1 VLKISLRSL
10 LSHKL
15 RLALTTLAVI
25 LGVSFVAG
33 TFILTD
39 TINATFT
46 SIFNA
51 ANAGVAVTVH
61 GLQIAGQDNAIGGAR
76 NHPVP
81 TSLLAT
87 VRGVDGVKDA
97 VGNIFRNGASLIG
110 SDGKPVG
117 GNGGGEPAFG
127 ANWIADP
134 EISPYHLRSGVA
146 PRQPGD
152 VVVDAGTA
160 SKSHLVVGQALPIV
174 FGGGAEEHFTITG
187 IAGYGTSD
195 NLAGATIALFT
206 EATAERVLEGQNMYD
221 SILVSA
227 QSGVTDI
234 ALRDRIAATLPASAE
249 ATTGQAAA
257 AAAELSTETT
267 INTFIGTPLLVFAFI
282 SLFVGCFLIINT
294 FNILVAQRTRE
305 LALLRALGAT
315 RAQVLR
321 SVLIEAGV
329 TGLVASIL
337 GFGVGILIASLLL
350 SLFGS
355 ALTSNLSLQPRTFI
369 VAVVVGTLVTVLA
382 ATLPA
387 RRATRI
393 SPVAALSE
401 ALPETQALPRRR
413 IIAGAV
419 ILTIGCAALIAGLF
433 AGTGSAL
440 QLVGV
445 GFLGVFLGVALL
457 APLLVAPIATVLG
470 WPVRRLRGAP
480 GLLAAENAR
489 RNPRRTALTAAAL
502 MIGLALVTCVA
513 VLTDSVRASTNNAI
527 AGAFRAD
534 FIVFDQGPSFNS
546 QAATALTHDSKLADV
561 TEVRSTSVLIKG
573 SSQDI
578 AAIDP
583 SNLSKVLAL
592 TMLGGDA
599 STIASTNTAIVDSS
613 EATSS
618 NLHVG
623 QVVSFNFPQGATVP
637 IHIAGIYKANAL
649 VTGYLVSLA
658 TMQPNVPTARDDLVL
673 ANAAPGVSQTDAAA
687 ALHHDVAAYPL
698 LLAKSRDEY
707 RAFVGASLDSFLN
720 LVTTLLAFAI
730 IIAVLGIANTL
741 ALSVLERTRELGLLR
756 ALGLTRSQT
765 RSMVRWESVIIS
777 LLGAVLGLVVGTVL
791 GVVVASA
798 LSSLGIDTISI
809 PGGNLIIYAVG
820 AGVFGVLAAIVP
832 TIRAARVDILR
843 AITTE

>member
-117 GNGGGEPAFG
+117 GNGGGPPAFG

-160 SKSHLVVGQALPIV
+160 SKSHLVVGQSLPIV
-174 FGGGAEEHFTITG
+174 FVGGAEEHFTITG

-206 EATAERVLEGQNMYD
+206 EATAERVLEGKNMYD

-234 ALRDRIAATLPASAE
+234 ALRDRIAATLPPGSAE

-257 AAAELSTETT
+257 AAAEQSTETT

-369 VAVVVGTLVTVLA
+369 VAIVVGTLVTVLA

-457 APLLVAPIATVLG
+457 APLLVAPIVRVLG

-480 GLLAAENAR
+480 GLLAGENAR
-489 RNPRRTALTAAAL
+489 RNPRRTAL
-502 MIGLALVTCVA
+502 
-513 VLTDSVRASTNNAI
+513 
-527 AGAFRAD
+527 
-534 FIVFDQGPSFNS
+534 
-546 QAATALTHDSKLADV
+546 
-561 TEVRSTSVLIKG
+561 
-573 SSQDI
+573 
-578 AAIDP
+578 
-583 SNLSKVLAL
+583 
-592 TMLGGDA
+592 
-599 STIASTNTAIVDSS
+599 
-613 EATSS
+613 
-618 NLHVG
+618 
-623 QVVSFNFPQGATVP
+623 
-637 IHIAGIYKANAL
+637 
-649 VTGYLVSLA
+649 
-658 TMQPNVPTARDDLVL
+658 
-673 ANAAPGVSQTDAAA
+673 
-687 ALHHDVAAYPL
+687 
-698 LLAKSRDEY
+698 
-707 RAFVGASLDSFLN
+707 
-720 LVTTLLAFAI
+720 
-730 IIAVLGIANTL
+730 
-741 ALSVLERTRELGLLR
+741 
-756 ALGLTRSQT
+756 
-765 RSMVRWESVIIS
+765 
-777 LLGAVLGLVVGTVL
+777 
-791 GVVVASA
+791 
-798 LSSLGIDTISI
+798 
-809 PGGNLIIYAVG
+809 
-820 AGVFGVLAAIVP
+820 
-832 TIRAARVDILR
+832 
-843 AITTE
+843 